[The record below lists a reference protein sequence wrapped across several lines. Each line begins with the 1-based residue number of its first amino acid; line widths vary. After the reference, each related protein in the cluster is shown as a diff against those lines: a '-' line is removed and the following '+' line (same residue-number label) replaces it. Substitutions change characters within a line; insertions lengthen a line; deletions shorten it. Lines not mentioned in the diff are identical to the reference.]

1 MVISGQ
7 EWRLTAFG
15 HQGERDFSGRGDGGV
30 LELDRGVGCT
40 VVLNSGP
47 FDSVS

>member
-7 EWRLTAFG
+7 ERRLTAFG
-15 HQGERDFSGRGDGGV
+15 HWGERGFSGRGDGGV
-30 LELDRGVGCT
+30 LELDRGVGRT
-40 VVLNSGP
+40 VVLSSGP